1 VSLFGKAKETIRR
14 ILANRIRSRLYLR
27 YLQRR
32 RGANVEHLFK
42 DSLSDRFSAIYRNRV
57 WLNGADT
64 GTLSGLGSEI
74 EHTHTI
80 REQLPQLLAEM
91 GTRTLVDVGCGD
103 FNWMKEIQLPC
114 AYIGVDVVPEV
125 IEANKAKYESDSRK
139 FYLLD
144 ATSHPVPKGDTA
156 LCREI
161 LIHLSFADTARVI
174 ENIRRSGAVF
184 FIATNETGSTYNHDI
199 LSGGHRALNLLVAPF
214 FFPQPTLTIADASQA
229 PGRSLSVWRIADI
242 PILRMG
248 LPPKGA

>member
-1 VSLFGKAKETIRR
+1 
-14 ILANRIRSRLYLR
+14 
-27 YLQRR
+27 
-32 RGANVEHLFK
+32 
-42 DSLSDRFSAIYRNRV
+42 
-57 WLNGADT
+57 
-64 GTLSGLGSEI
+64 
-74 EHTHTI
+74 
-80 REQLPQLLAEM
+80 M

-144 ATSHPVPKGDTA
+144 ATSQPVPQGDTV

-184 FIATNETGSTYNHDI
+184 FMASNETGATYNHDI
-199 LSGGHRALNLLVAPF
+199 LSGGHRPLNLLVAPF
-214 FFPQPTLTIADASQA
+214 FFPPPNFTIAEASQ
-229 PGRSLSVWRIADI
+229 GSDRWLSVWRTADL
-242 PILRMG
+242 PILKMG
-248 LPPKGA
+248 RPSKGA

>member
-1 VSLFGKAKETIRR
+1 MT
-14 ILANRIRSRLYLR
+14 
-27 YLQRR
+27 
-32 RGANVEHLFK
+32 
-42 DSLSDRFSAIYRNRV
+42 DRFAAIYQNRV
-57 WLNGADT
+57 WLNGAES

-74 EHTHTI
+74 ARTHNI
-80 REQLPQLLAEM
+80 REQLPRLLAEM
-91 GTRTLVDVGCGD
+91 GTETLVDVGCGD

-144 ATSHPVPKGDTA
+144 ATSQPVPQGDTV

-184 FIATNETGSTYNHDI
+184 FMASNETGATYNHDI
-199 LSGGHRALNLLVAPF
+199 LSGGHRPLNLLVAPF
-214 FFPQPTLTIADASQA
+214 FFPPPNFTIAEASQ
-229 PGRSLSVWRIADI
+229 GSDRWLSVWRTADL
-242 PILRMG
+242 PILKMG
-248 LPPKGA
+248 RPSKGA